1 MALASGTNWLQSLI
15 VRMSFGGNK
24 LSQAFCGNT
33 LFLCEMGYAMAYKFD
48 ITVPSPTS
56 RIDRLVLDSRHQS
69 TENTVPNEEKIAI
82 VTGANSGLGFQTAK
96 ALGRAGFHT
105 ILACRSL
112 ERGQEAVELLERQTG
127 LEGRFEVM
135 ELDLASIASVK
146 AFVQKFKERACPLD
160 ILVCNGGIM
169 MCPLAKSADDIEL
182 QFATNHVGH
191 FVLTTGL
198 LDELKQAADGARVVV
213 MSSMGAFI
221 VPTLDY
227 KVIEDESAYDPTAN
241 YSMSK
246 LANMVFTTALARKLE
261 DTRVTVNVVHPGTIS
276 TDIARYVSG
285 TGKAAR
291 TINDIL
297 FMTPAAGSVAPIYAA
312 LAPELEGK
320 SGIYFNRCVEM
331 DIHPVASNIEE
342 QDRLWEYTEELVAK
356 KIKE

>member
-1 MALASGTNWLQSLI
+1 
-15 VRMSFGGNK
+15 
-24 LSQAFCGNT
+24 
-33 LFLCEMGYAMAYKFD
+33 MGYAMAYKFD

-56 RIDRLVLDSRHQS
+56 RIDRLVLDSRRKS
-69 TENTVPNEEKIAI
+69 TENTVPNEEKTAI
-82 VTGANSGLGFQTAK
+82 VTGANDGLGFQTAK
-96 ALGRAGFHT
+96 ALGRAGFHV

-112 ERGQEAVELLERQTG
+112 ERGQEAVALLERQTG

-135 ELDLASIASVK
+135 ELDLASIASVNN
-146 AFVQKFKERACPLD
+146 FVLKFKEKACPLD

-213 MSSMGAFI
+213 VTSMGAFI
-221 VPTLDY
+221 TPTLDY

-241 YSMSK
+241 YAVSK
-246 LANMVFTTALARKLE
+246 LANMMFTTALARKLE
-261 DTRVTVNVVHPGTIS
+261 GTRVTANVVHPGTIS
-276 TDIARYVSG
+276 TKISRYITG
-285 TGKAAR
+285 TGKAAK

-297 FMTPAAGSVAPIYAA
+297 FMTPEAGSVALIYAA
-312 LAPELEGK
+312 LALELEDK
-320 SGIYFNRCVEM
+320 SGVYFNQCNEM

-342 QDRLWEYTEELVAK
+342 QDKLWDYTEKLVATKNK
-356 KIKE
+356 K